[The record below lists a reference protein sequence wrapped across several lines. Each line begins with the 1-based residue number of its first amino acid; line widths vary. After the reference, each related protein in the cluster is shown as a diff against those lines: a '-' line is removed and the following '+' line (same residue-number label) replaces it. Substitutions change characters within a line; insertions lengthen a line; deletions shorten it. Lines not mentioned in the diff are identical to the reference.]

1 MGDNPEITVKING
14 DLKQVPAGLS
24 VNGLLD
30 HFSIRKTTAI
40 VEHNR
45 KVIDRALYDQAVVG
59 DGDELE
65 IVRFVGGG

>member
-1 MGDNPEITVKING
+1 MGANPEITVKING
-14 DLKQVPAGLS
+14 DLKKVPSELS
-24 VNGLLD
+24 VSGLLD
-30 HFSIRKTTAI
+30 HFGIRKTTAI

-45 KVIDRALYDQAVVG
+45 KVIDRARYEKAVVS